1 MPADSLK
8 EIEDWLLRLEMKY
21 IALAVEVARYEKH
34 REAGSLHEDY
44 DEMDRIARDI
54 ERARQAR
61 DLCRQLV
68 RSPQPAE
75 A

>member
-8 EIEDWLLRLEMKY
+8 EIEAWLLRLEMKY
-21 IALAVEVARYEKH
+21 ISLAVEVARYEKT

-44 DEMDRIARDI
+44 DEMDRIAHDI

-61 DLCRQLV
+61 DLCRQYV
-68 RSPQPAE
+68 KSPQPANS
-75 A
+75 